1 MSSPARTHL
10 GQWTDFPP
18 LPPWIVAL
26 FSPRLAGSYP
36 TLPPPHSLP
45 SATALYSNPHHQE
58 TTIILYPPTIHQFCP
73 TPSITNFVP
82 LVLPMSS
89 HPFAFSIVLFT
100 PKTIPR
106 SDLYQ
111 RRLPL
116 PLRFQLLPPPE
127 PPKKSPPPDHSQLPP
142 EPPGHQPRSDHLSRL
157 QRKDPSEVPTNQPP
171 LPPLSKVFQ
180 LLVILILST

>member
-127 PPKKSPPPDHSQLPP
+127 PPKKVHLQTIPNFHQNHQATNQDPTTYPD
-142 EPPGHQPRSDHLSRL
+142 SRGKT
-157 QRKDPSEVPTNQPP
+157 QAKFQPTNHLYHHCPRCSSF
-171 LPPLSKVFQ
+171 LS
-180 LLVILILST
+180 S